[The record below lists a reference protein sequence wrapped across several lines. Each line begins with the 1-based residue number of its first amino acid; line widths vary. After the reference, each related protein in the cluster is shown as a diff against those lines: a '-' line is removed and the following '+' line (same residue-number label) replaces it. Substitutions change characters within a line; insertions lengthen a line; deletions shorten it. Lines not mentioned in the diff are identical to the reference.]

1 MNTIKMNIEFND
13 EFLPVFKS
21 IFKQFEVKTE
31 IIDKQE
37 KDPTKMSK
45 EEFFDMVDKARKEPT
60 KKMTREERK
69 AFLGV

>member
-1 MNTIKMNIEFND
+1 MNTAIISAEINSTDIPLFEAFLKKIKAKSVRIE
-13 EFLPVFKS
+13 
-21 IFKQFEVKTE
+21 
-31 IIDKQE
+31 E

-45 EEFFDMVDKARKEPT
+45 EEFFAMVDKARKEPT